1 MKTFEWTVSGFEKT
15 EIMMKLLFDNM
26 MAVHPSD
33 RLNVDMVD
41 TSLFIV
47 AATGKPYDI
56 GGY

>member
-1 MKTFEWTVSGFEKT
+1 MKTFEWTVIGFEGN
-15 EIMMKLLFDNM
+15 EIKMLLLFDNIL
-26 MAVHPSD
+26 AIHSSD
-33 RLNVDMVD
+33 RLHVDMVD